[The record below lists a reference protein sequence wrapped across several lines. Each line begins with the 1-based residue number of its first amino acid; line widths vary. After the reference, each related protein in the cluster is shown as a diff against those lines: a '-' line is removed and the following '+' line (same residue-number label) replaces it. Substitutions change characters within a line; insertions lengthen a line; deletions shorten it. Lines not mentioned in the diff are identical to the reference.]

1 MAKFFGK
8 IGFFTTNEVKPG
20 VWKKQIVEKEYYGD
34 VIRRNRRL
42 QSSENLNDNIIFS
55 EEISV
60 VADPFAYDSFASIL
74 YVTYMGT
81 KWKVS
86 NVEIEYPRLK
96 LSLGGVYNDDINGT
110 TTP

>member
-8 IGFFTTNEVKPG
+8 IGFFETTEVKPG
-20 VWKKQIVEKEYYGD
+20 VWKKQIIEKEYFGD
-34 VIRRNRRL
+34 VNRSSRRF
-42 QSSENLNDNIIFS
+42 QSSENLNDNIVFS
-55 EEISV
+55 NEISI

-86 NVEIEYPRLK
+86 NVEVQYPRLR
-96 LSLGGVYNDDINGT
+96 LTLGEVYNDVTDGE
-110 TTP
+110 